1 VNNQTTYQTRQ
12 IVQKLHGV
20 VHRQC
25 IVQLLC
31 LLILWRDGV
40 ASCYWYQKTAPLDSG
55 AAAGC
60 FVFVIV
66 MPFLFFQLFSLLLVT
81 RIKTK
86 NNNKTETRGK
96 ENLTWVT
103 KILCWV
109 TEKWEGDQNKESL
122 VWSF

>member
-31 LLILWRDGV
+31 LLILWRDDV

-66 MPFLFFQLFSLLLVT
+66 MPFLFFSIIFLAF
-81 RIKTK
+81 
-86 NNNKTETRGK
+86 G
-96 ENLTWVT
+96 LT
-103 KILCWV
+103 
-109 TEKWEGDQNKESL
+109 
-122 VWSF
+122 